1 MKLPVEMFE
10 KCGALGHEIF
20 KRGPFF
26 TILFSLF
33 GKGGDVII
41 LKIIFPIEL
50 IGSLPF
56 SFHFS
61 GMLHNRNRRFGLL
74 RGGLFFFIK
83 GFFSLLHLLEERIL
97 FHILAALVYT

>member
-1 MKLPVEMFE
+1 MKVPVEMLE
-10 KCGALGHEIF
+10 KRGALGHEIF

-26 TILFSLF
+26 TVLFSLF

-41 LKIIFPIEL
+41 LKIIFPVEL
-50 IGSLPF
+50 IASLPF

-74 RGGLFFFIK
+74 RGGLFLFIQ
-83 GFFSLLHLLEERIL
+83 GFFSLLKLLEERVL
-97 FHILAALVYT
+97 FPLLLV

>member
-1 MKLPVEMFE
+1 MDLPIKMVE
-10 KCGALGHEIF
+10 KCGGLGHEIF

-33 GKGGDVII
+33 GKGGEVII
-41 LKIIFPIEL
+41 LKIIFPVEL
-50 IGSLPF
+50 IASLPF

-74 RGGLFFFIK
+74 HGGLFFFIK
-83 GFFSLLHLLEERIL
+83 GFFSLLKLLEGRIL
-97 FHILAALVYT
+97 FHFLSLSI